1 MYSSRLFMNEFCT
14 ENPSSIVK
22 TLQFHDALEDFKA
35 LNRKDVVWLQDVS
48 SEEEEVVVVPGVPGK
63 KRRIS
68 SDL

>member
-1 MYSSRLFMNEFCT
+1 MMFQQDIIM
-14 ENPSSIVK
+14 K
-22 TLQFHDALEDFKA
+22 TLCVELEVCAYTPLEDFKA

-48 SEEEEVVVVPGVPGK
+48 SEEEGVEEVPGVPGK

>member
-14 ENPSSIVK
+14 KNPSSIVK
-22 TLQFHDALEDFKA
+22 TQFFGALEDFKA

-48 SEEEEVVVVPGVPGK
+48 SEEEGVEEVPGVPGK